1 MVFSNFFKHKT
12 HKIVVEPFFL
22 EKKHSNFAVQKP
34 TMSLI
39 LNLETATKNC
49 SVALAKNGT
58 TIACKEI
65 AAQNF
70 SHAEKLHV
78 FITEILTENTI
89 QFSDLNAIAVS
100 QGPGSYTG
108 LRIGVS
114 SAKGLCYALNIPL
127 ISVDTLQLLAKQITI
142 ENGIILPMI
151 DARRMEVFSAIYDKN
166 YNQIRTT
173 QAEIIDATSYQEI
186 TETIHLVG
194 DGIEKFKNTLTDEKF
209 IFHTENV
216 YPSAKEMSELSFQK
230 FQKSNFEDVAY
241 FEPFYLKDFL
251 LVK

>member
-1 MVFSNFFKHKT
+1 
-12 HKIVVEPFFL
+12 
-22 EKKHSNFAVQKP
+22 
-34 TMSLI
+34 MSLI

-49 SVALAKNGT
+49 SVALAKDGK

-78 FITEILTENTI
+78 FIEEILSENNI

-127 ISVDTLQLLAKQITI
+127 IALDTLQLLAKQITV

-151 DARRMEVFSAIYDKN
+151 DARRMEVFSAFYDKN
-166 YNQIRTT
+166 HIQIRTT
-173 QAEIIDATSYQEI
+173 QAEIIDESSYQEI
-186 TETIHLVG
+186 SGTIHLVG

-209 IFHTENV
+209 IFHSDV
-216 YPSAKEMSELSFQK
+216 VFPSAKEMSELSFDK
-230 FQKSNFEDVAY
+230 FKKNDFVDVAY
-241 FEPFYLKDFL
+241 FEPFYLKDFVL
-251 LVK
+251 SK